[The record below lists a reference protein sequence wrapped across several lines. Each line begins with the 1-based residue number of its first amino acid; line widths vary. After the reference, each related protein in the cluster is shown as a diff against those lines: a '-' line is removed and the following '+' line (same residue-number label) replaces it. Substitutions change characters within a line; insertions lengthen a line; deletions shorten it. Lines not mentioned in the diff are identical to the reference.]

1 MRLSRVSILLC
12 VLAYPASRLMFPLMS
27 STIKCY
33 FNQAQKY
40 WVKKSSQNFDLSTIW
55 STYVDRN
62 FEIFHFIT
70 MNWFFAQYLKQQC
83 SKCYTWSLHI
93 CLLISLYIIYEGVG
107 GSYGWCK
114 YRRFSFYFCPT
125 VAWPFQEDWKRKKNV
140 KSSQVVGLRDRVA
153 IIRALL
159 HAISY
164 PQPYAGYGDLSG
176 VGRRRNLSEAR
187 RPVP

>member
-62 FEIFHFIT
+62 FEIFHFIS

-93 CLLISLYIIYEGVG
+93 CLLISVIWVRWWILCAYA
-107 GSYGWCK
+107 WCK
-114 YRRFSFYFCPT
+114 HRRFSFYFCST
-125 VAWPFQEDWKRKKNV
+125 VAWPFSGHFEDWKRKKNV
-140 KSSQVVGLRDRVA
+140 L
-153 IIRALL
+153 
-159 HAISY
+159 
-164 PQPYAGYGDLSG
+164 
-176 VGRRRNLSEAR
+176 
-187 RPVP
+187 

>member
-62 FEIFHFIT
+62 FEIFHFIS

-93 CLLISLYIIYEGVG
+93 CLLISLIWVRWWILYALMRGANIEDFLFTFQGLEKEKECV
-107 GSYGWCK
+107 
-114 YRRFSFYFCPT
+114 
-125 VAWPFQEDWKRKKNV
+125 VAP
-140 KSSQVVGLRDRVA
+140 G
-153 IIRALL
+153 
-159 HAISY
+159 
-164 PQPYAGYGDLSG
+164 
-176 VGRRRNLSEAR
+176 GRRRVFSFLFSLF
-187 RPVP
+187 PVP